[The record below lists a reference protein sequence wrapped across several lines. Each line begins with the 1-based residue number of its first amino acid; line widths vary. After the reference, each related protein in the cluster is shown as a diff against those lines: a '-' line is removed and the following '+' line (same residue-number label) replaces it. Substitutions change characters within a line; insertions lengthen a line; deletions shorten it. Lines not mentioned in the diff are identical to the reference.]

1 VGERQRRFAESHSAH
16 GAARRPP
23 PTGTGTSPAGD
34 RRTSLLGMFCRATQ
48 HTPLILT
55 TIPAPAVMPPPSFW
69 SSYSPAH
76 EQSREQV
83 CFCLRSPDAIPSVV
97 LSLSLSIYIYIYI
110 NMTQASTHGGHIAK
124 PTKYHCREAGVQPDQ
139 ERGVRGRGN
148 WLGVPFP
155 VRSTG
160 RRRRQPANRIKHV

>member
-16 GAARRPP
+16 GPARRPP

-55 TIPAPAVMPPPSFW
+55 TIPAPAVMPRHRFGRRTPL
-69 SSYSPAH
+69 H
-76 EQSREQV
+76 TSRAESRFVFVYDPLTQ
-83 CFCLRSPDAIPSVV
+83 FPLLS
-97 LSLSLSIYIYIYI
+97 SLSLYIYI
-110 NMTQASTHGGHIAK
+110 NMTQATTHGGHIAK